1 MYKRGISLYYILSE
15 RQLAVSGDDLD
26 HTTIRAD
33 LSIGVTMLDQMVYL
47 HSSSSISLGKDK
59 LADLQLF
66 LQKVRLEID
75 I

>member
-1 MYKRGISLYYILSE
+1 
-15 RQLAVSGDDLD
+15 
-26 HTTIRAD
+26 
-33 LSIGVTMLDQMVYL
+33 MLDQMVYL